1 MMKCTL
7 LNKQIRFN
15 KPKINRF
22 NKSLSHSFL
31 RKNPN
36 VIESL
41 SHNNSYFL
49 FDKEVSGKSVID
61 HFNKNK
67 PERANSKLS
76 DRKAKIKQKL
86 KKWATS
92 KKSLPDEQL
101 LYSSAIECLDTNN
114 EIPLRLTEIAS
125 INGKISRF
133 NDKQRALIEIKDLQN
148 KILNNSPSAKGLEIV
163 YIEHLFKIPELNKV
177 ELSGENQ
184 REICNQYY
192 KKYYPEYPLI
202 AGAIHRDEGR
212 EHYHYW
218 QDGKNNRSRLYD
230 FPDAERRAML
240 AVHPDKSW
248 LHTPVVKM
256 TDEQRTKLGELKQIH
271 FYKHANVFLKNNGD
285 QFRFHIKRNH
295 KQRAIIKQQASMP
308 IAEREYNLQNK
319 LKSENTKLKL
329 VQIKLKAGLECGEQY
344 LLALAQGLT
353 DKIEALRQK
362 TLSAYIEATLVS
374 NSKKVAKRS
383 IDELE
388 AIDQPA
394 IMLGIE
400 DKQQLVRQFK
410 SALRHERKKRL

>member
-15 KPKINRF
+15 KPKIQRF
-22 NKSLSHSFL
+22 KKSLSHSFL

-49 FDKEVSGKSVID
+49 FEEEVSGESILD

-67 PERANSKLS
+67 PAKANAELTA
-76 DRKAKIKQKL
+76 RKAKLKQKL
-86 KKWATS
+86 KKWITS
-92 KKSLPDEQL
+92 KKSLPDEIS
-101 LYSSAIECLDTNN
+101 LYSSVIECLDTAN
-114 EIPLRLTEIAS
+114 EIPQNLTEIKP

-133 NDKQRALIEIKDLQN
+133 NDKQRALLEIKDLQN
-148 KILNNSPSAKGLEIV
+148 KILNNAPTAKGLEIV

-177 ELSGENQ
+177 ELSGESQ

-192 KKYYPEYPLI
+192 KRYYPEYPVI

-212 EHYHYW
+212 VHYHYW
-218 QDGKNNRSRLYD
+218 QDGKNNRSGLYD
-230 FPDAERRAML
+230 FPDAERRTML
-240 AVHPDKSW
+240 DINPDKSW
-248 LHTPVVKM
+248 LHTPVSKM
-256 TDEQRTKLGELKQIH
+256 TDEQRKELGEFKQMH
-271 FYKHANVFLKNNGD
+271 FYQYANDFLQNNSYP
-285 QFRFHIKRNH
+285 FRFHIKRNH
-295 KQRAIIKQQASMP
+295 KQRAIIKKQASLP

-329 VQIKLKAGLECGEQY
+329 VQIKLKYGLEYGEQY

-353 DKIEALRQK
+353 EKIEALRQK
-362 TLSAYIEATLVS
+362 TLSAYVEATLTS

-383 IDELE
+383 IEELK

-394 IMLGIE
+394 MILGAE
-400 DKQQLVRQFK
+400 EKQQLVRQFK
-410 SALRHERKKRL
+410 SAIRHERKKKL